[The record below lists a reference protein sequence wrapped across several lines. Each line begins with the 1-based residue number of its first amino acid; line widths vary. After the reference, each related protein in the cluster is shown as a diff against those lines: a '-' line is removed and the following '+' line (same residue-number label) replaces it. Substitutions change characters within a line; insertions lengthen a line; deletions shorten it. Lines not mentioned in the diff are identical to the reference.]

1 MKNKDI
7 KSLAYAFVSEDIN
20 VYFPDNDEECFIV
33 EKLVCT
39 ECNSYWHTSL
49 SECYFCGEI
58 NYYLSVCSIC
68 GNKYSIT
75 NSIKKCSCGSPD
87 SNLIKACVN
96 DFCITN
102 TDPEVIE
109 FSQSEKGVFEKDSS
123 QSLSLMYCLKCGSQ
137 ENKYLSFKVFV
148 YNDLYETDLQQY
160 ISRIESDF
168 SKNDILILKK
178 HYDFNIIKYS
188 FSKEL
193 NVDMSYDKI
202 VFNYNSISELI
213 KQIIQ

>member
-68 GNKYSIT
+68 GN
-75 NSIKKCSCGSPD
+75 
-87 SNLIKACVN
+87 
-96 DFCITN
+96 
-102 TDPEVIE
+102 
-109 FSQSEKGVFEKDSS
+109 
-123 QSLSLMYCLKCGSQ
+123 
-137 ENKYLSFKVFV
+137 
-148 YNDLYETDLQQY
+148 
-160 ISRIESDF
+160 
-168 SKNDILILKK
+168 
-178 HYDFNIIKYS
+178 
-188 FSKEL
+188 
-193 NVDMSYDKI
+193 
-202 VFNYNSISELI
+202 
-213 KQIIQ
+213 